1 MMKISAAVP
10 FACALLI
17 ISHSPAAGQDIHQAA
32 ARGDRARVIECLE
45 DDPRQVNALD
55 QSGRTPLFMA
65 VLARQVDIAALLIER
80 GALVQVGDSGDRTPL
95 HYAATSGQLEVIR
108 LLIEHG
114 AVVNARAVG
123 AATPLHWSMWGGQGA
138 AAELLLE
145 LGADPEAICNA
156 EITPIYI
163 PVLLGRADLLQ
174 MWLDRGMRLDR
185 PDFLGR
191 PPLRIAVENGFAG
204 IVQQLIDH
212 GVDPVWTDPVDGS
225 TLLHLAA
232 IHGHSE
238 VAEVLL
244 SHGLDPAQHDDAG
257 RTAAECAGRYGHD
270 DLAVRLGG
278 SRTVG
283 GERSSRATAI
293 LERDLG
299 AGEVSILRMRGGSWG
314 IRTQSGWFVFG
325 YTESGVRPESAGL
338 ASGYLAAAEL
348 RDVTFHLINPGPPVQ
363 RLESLIRTSRTAHL
377 VLPSGLQG
385 SLDDRFENDLYPS
398 PGQSLTDG
406 AVTVTCLPGWAG
418 RHGYHLAADGIGI
431 LWVPEIGD
439 DYRPTDRHLQMIT
452 AVREQGLPVDIV
464 LMSQPGGLGPERAS
478 AIVRIYEECRV
489 HFPDSIYLPMGD
501 GTLGCSVARAFGSD
515 TASSGIFSPSYPGE
529 GRIFSISNR
538 RLDGPE

>member
-1 MMKISAAVP
+1 MKFVVAVP
-10 FACALLI
+10 VAFSILVA
-17 ISHSPAAGQDIHQAA
+17 SNPSAAGQDIHVAV
-32 ARGDRARVIECLE
+32 ARGDRTLVLECLE
-45 DDPRQVNALD
+45 NDPRQVNALD
-55 QSGRTPLFMA
+55 QGGRTPLFMA
-65 VLARQVDIAALLIER
+65 VQARQADIAALLIER

-95 HYAATSGQLEVIR
+95 HYAANNGQLEVIR
-108 LLIEHG
+108 LLVEHG

-123 AATPLHWSMWGGQGA
+123 AATPLHWSMWGQRGA

-156 EITPIYI
+156 EITPMYI

-174 MWLDRGMRLDR
+174 MWLDHGVQLDR

-212 GVDPVWTDPVDGS
+212 GVDPAWTDPVDGS

-238 VAEVLL
+238 VTEVLL
-244 SHGLDPAQHDDAG
+244 SHGLDPAQHDNAG
-257 RTAAECAGRYGHD
+257 RTAAECAGRHGHD

-278 SRTVG
+278 SRAGG
-283 GERSSRATAI
+283 GERSSRAGAI
-293 LERDLG
+293 AANDPG
-299 AGEVSILRMRGGSWG
+299 AGEVYVLRMRGGSWG
-314 IRTQSGWFVFG
+314 IQTQSGWFVFG
-325 YTESGVRPESAGL
+325 YAESGVRPESAGL
-338 ASGYLAAAEL
+338 ASGYLAASEL

-377 VLPSGLQG
+377 VLPSSLQG
-385 SLDDRFENDLYPS
+385 SLDDRFENDLYLS
-398 PGQSLTDG
+398 PGQSLTDR
-406 AVTVTCLPGWAG
+406 AITVTCLAGWAG
-418 RHGYHLAADGIGI
+418 RAGYHLAVDGIGI

-439 DYRPTDRHLQMIT
+439 DYRPTDRHTHVIT
-452 AVREQGLPVDIV
+452 AAREQGLPVDIV

-489 HFPDSIYLPMGD
+489 HFPDAIYLPMGD
-501 GTLGCSVARAFGSD
+501 GALGCRVAQTVSPGA
-515 TASSGIFSPSYPGE
+515 ASSSVFSPPYPGE
-529 GRIFSISNR
+529 GRIFSVSNR
-538 RLDGPE
+538 TPDDRK